1 MIKKCNRIKF
11 ILLIGSLFLISGC
24 AFNDLAS
31 LSKRNAQI
39 QEYSR
44 QNNQAAIFLSEAST
58 TNLVRIS
65 SKLVDELKTEVEN
78 TVIYPMNKSKEFLDR
93 NSLLLGLPTE
103 NQKNVVT
110 QILSTNSQERAKAKK
125 KQEKILDKESELVQ
139 NARVDEKELQTKG
152 AFYEKEQR
160 EALWKRI
167 KWISIS
173 FGALIGLAGII
184 ALPFLFPA
192 FGGILV
198 SLAPSLSSIFRV
210 VPKSTLENKVKGISE
225 IREYIK
231 QEINREKETNS
242 EDSIKSQIYQ
252 DIYEAFK
259 KKLSENELGADRA
272 IIDYFRNKLK

>member
-1 MIKKCNRIKF
+1 MIKKHNRVKS
-11 ILLIGSLFLISGC
+11 LLLVASLFLISGC

-31 LSKRNAQI
+31 LSKRNEQI
-39 QEYSR
+39 REHSR
-44 QNNQAAIFLSEAST
+44 QNNQAALFLSEAST

-65 SKLVDELKTEVEN
+65 SKLVDELKTEIEN
-78 TVIYPMNKSKEFLDR
+78 TVIYPINKSKEFLDR
-93 NSLLLGLPTE
+93 NSLLLGLPSE
-103 NQKNVVT
+103 NQKNVVA
-110 QILSTNSQERAKAKK
+110 QILSTNSQERAKAEK

-231 QEINREKETNS
+231 QEISKEKELNS

-259 KKLSENELGADRA
+259 KKLSENEFGADRA

>member
-242 EDSIKSQIYQ
+242 ENSIKSQIYQ
-252 DIYEAFK
+252 EIYEAFK
-259 KKLSENELGADRA
+259 KRLSENEFGADRA
-272 IIDYFRNKLK
+272 IIDYLRNKLK